1 MARKKE
7 ITFAF
12 FVGNTPV
19 ERLSAAYLE
28 NMIRCL
34 SERMSDYYT
43 AHPDEFAALKQ
54 GRAPST

>member
-12 FVGNTPV
+12 FVGNTQV
-19 ERLSAAYLE
+19 ERLSEEYLE
-28 NMIRCL
+28 EMSRRL

-43 AHPDEFAALKQ
+43 AHPEEFAALKQ
-54 GRAPST
+54 SRAQST